1 MLVVPVVLWKSSFHK
16 HGVHIR
22 LGHTLCQSLVS
33 SQLPFG
39 VDTPLSASVGF
50 SVLGAAPP
58 QSRRMWRLDFA
69 FPVKGESRGRVEV
82 RLTSLDLTR
91 TFRVEPR
98 DIYNSRERSVPSN
111 VFNWP

>member
-1 MLVVPVVLWKSSFHK
+1 VLLGRYKAVASF
-16 HGVHIR
+16 GVAGFAEAGK
-22 LGHTLCQSLVS
+22 LWAGDS
-33 SQLPFG
+33 PFG